1 MRAEPPLPTRAGK
14 SASFKDSCIMGEVI
28 DQTEGGAEGMQPL
41 LIVVA
46 GTLVALAGAW
56 AVLVGI
62 RAHDR
67 LALGVGSVVFVVCC
81 LVVALFVFGPS

>member
-1 MRAEPPLPTRAGK
+1 
-14 SASFKDSCIMGEVI
+14 
-28 DQTEGGAEGMQPL
+28 MQPL

-46 GTLVALAGAW
+46 GTLVGLAGAW

-81 LVVALFVFGPS
+81 LVVALFFLGPS

>member
-1 MRAEPPLPTRAGK
+1 MREMVAQ
-14 SASFKDSCIMGEVI
+14 S
-28 DQTEGGAEGMQPL
+28 EGGAEGMQPL

-46 GTLVALAGAW
+46 GTLVGLAGAW

-62 RAHDR
+62 RTHDR

-81 LVVALFVFGPS
+81 LVVALFLLGPS

>member
-1 MRAEPPLPTRAGK
+1 MSVGG
-14 SASFKDSCIMGEVI
+14 SCIMREVARRR
-28 DQTEGGAEGMQPL
+28 GGAPVGAEGMQPL

-67 LALGVGSVVFVVCC
+67 LALGVGSVVFVMCC
-81 LVVALFVFGPS
+81 LVVALFLLGPS

>member
-1 MRAEPPLPTRAGK
+1 
-14 SASFKDSCIMGEVI
+14 MGEII
-28 DQTEGGAEGMQPL
+28 DQREGGAEGMQPL

-62 RAHDR
+62 RARDR

-81 LVVALFVFGPS
+81 IVVALFLLGPS